1 MLKLNARK
9 NEVNEAQCMTSYY
22 DGEIQSTKSV
32 LKDKQKAGYNLNI
45 IYVIILDIKAVEQE
59 RMYTNI
65 V

>member
-1 MLKLNARK
+1 M
-9 NEVNEAQCMTSYY
+9 NEAQCVTSYH